1 MEKFDDATKESTIS
15 ENAKSLRSQG
25 FPCDEWLEMIVRGD
39 LGDKS
44 KKEEDVVFIC
54 NGIQTNFVNGWGSFV
69 RNSQI
74 IRQAYAIRNL
84 PFSSCTALVIEPK
97 HSRGIRRLCV
107 DTKTNKCKIEKAICG
122 CVLLKDGVDVSR
134 KIETSLGEI
143 SRVDAVLWDP
153 RTTRAAFSAVGFTK
167 SRNEIVFV
175 AVTDPISVTELAQ
188 WMSDRIGIVDA
199 VLCGG
204 SADVQ
209 QIVRDHKPI
218 FASSRSGST
227 NPGSRRNLNCVGT
240 FIFVVL

>member
-1 MEKFDDATKESTIS
+1 MC
-15 ENAKSLRSQG
+15 R
-25 FPCDEWLEMIVRGD
+25 
-39 LGDKS
+39 
-44 KKEEDVVFIC
+44 
-54 NGIQTNFVNGWGSFV
+54 
-69 RNSQI
+69 
-74 IRQAYAIRNL
+74 Y
-84 PFSSCTALVIEPK
+84 
-97 HSRGIRRLCV
+97 
-107 DTKTNKCKIEKAICG
+107 KTNKCKIEKAICG